1 MNRWYLIYSHFNQE
15 DKVVYNLRK
24 QNFECLLFKI
34 SSDKNSKKN
43 TSLLFPRYIFT
54 SFDINKDNW
63 QKIFYTRGV
72 KNLISSNTIPVPIPN
87 KLITNL
93 KLLQNNSETIN
104 PFDIFSL
111 YKGKKLKIING
122 PFKGK
127 ECSFLKMNLE
137 DRVSVLLNFLGKILT
152 ISIPNEFLDIAA

>member
-1 MNRWYLIYSHFNQE
+1 MNRWYLIYSHFKQE

-87 KLITNL
+87 KLLTNL
-93 KLLQNNSETIN
+93 KLLQNNS
-104 PFDIFSL
+104 
-111 YKGKKLKIING
+111 
-122 PFKGK
+122 
-127 ECSFLKMNLE
+127 
-137 DRVSVLLNFLGKILT
+137 
-152 ISIPNEFLDIAA
+152 